1 MLNQGLY
8 ELYPADNIMFRVI
21 PLLPGVPFLFSGCG
35 KRKHR
40 AVMLVRL
47 QTIVRLELPSNF
59 LVPYAFTCWVL
70 ICF

>member
-21 PLLPGVPFLFSGCG
+21 PLLPGVPFLFSGGG
-35 KRKHR
+35 KREHW